1 MAEQQDAA
9 LNMLGQSL
17 FSGDAYSQRQ
27 QRFNLATQ
35 AIQMQSQKVQ
45 ANNQIQSA
53 VRENYE
59 NSMAIAKDASVRPY
73 DRKRLE
79 TILGGGYGSVIEEI
93 KNDFNGDFIMYSNNV
108 DASGVSGAD
117 KIRNIFFNKD
127 LQDLYEEMN
136 HNKTQFTK
144 IIEVSKENPE
154 LVPAAYKQALEEW
167 QQTNPTDPTPKLSRL
182 PIFEPLVDVKADLED
197 YYKNV
202 GGNYGANHMDIM
214 TLAPH
219 KVLHNMRVEGYSESE
234 LEEVIANF
242 NKPGTRGYSLVKD
255 FLENNHSTSGL
266 LNPESPNYVT
276 GKLEYSKGDIM
287 SQIADNLNRES
298 YVIANNDDYKSIVN
312 NLNQITSQYINEVQ
326 EISTTKQSFLP
337 YEHLGPLRGKGKRVV
352 TGGVMYDNNTDMQ
365 KLLESTL
372 PGYEVKMGN
381 SFGFNNGKLVLKNYN
396 VMKHANV
403 YHAENGTVVG
413 YDELFDLGSG
423 LTYAAGTSMAG
434 AVVGAFTGPG
444 AAVTAAGGFVLGG
457 AGYAST
463 TELDQYKDLTID
475 KVVLGYKLNLGNGEH
490 ELLLDFEDKTNSDW
504 KAYTDKIDFSDSS
517 DPMAGTIE
525 PVHLAY
531 GRDQDLTFSDGYL
544 IELNF
549 NDSSI
554 SNLQSKYKDTRED
567 FTRSIAEGKAGAQ
580 NYEQSIESAKL
591 SSQRKVAAIEKAQD
605 YITKSFS
612 NNNDPNVYNN
622 IIQTFGTP
630 VESYGK
636 SVGIPESGNQMN
648 QSLLLAEILVSSQ
661 YYKDKSTG
669 EYKKLKDSE
678 GTKVATDAF
687 NKVNNLT
694 SVMGLN
700 KSKLA
705 AYKTMTT
712 LDLLEGFRSF
722 YSTDMINDMK
732 RLTLSLRDLKNL

>member
-1 MAEQQDAA
+1 M
-9 LNMLGQSL
+9 
-17 FSGDAYSQRQ
+17 
-27 QRFNLATQ
+27 
-35 AIQMQSQKVQ
+35 
-45 ANNQIQSA
+45 
-53 VRENYE
+53 
-59 NSMAIAKDASVRPY
+59 
-73 DRKRLE
+73 
-79 TILGGGYGSVIEEI
+79 
-93 KNDFNGDFIMYSNNV
+93 
-108 DASGVSGAD
+108 
-117 KIRNIFFNKD
+117 
-127 LQDLYEEMN
+127 
-136 HNKTQFTK
+136 
-144 IIEVSKENPE
+144 
-154 LVPAAYKQALEEW
+154 
-167 QQTNPTDPTPKLSRL
+167 
-182 PIFEPLVDVKADLED
+182 
-197 YYKNV
+197 
-202 GGNYGANHMDIM
+202 
-214 TLAPH
+214 
-219 KVLHNMRVEGYSESE
+219 
-234 LEEVIANF
+234 
-242 NKPGTRGYSLVKD
+242 
-255 FLENNHSTSGL
+255 
-266 LNPESPNYVT
+266 
-276 GKLEYSKGDIM
+276 
-287 SQIADNLNRES
+287 
-298 YVIANNDDYKSIVN
+298 
-312 NLNQITSQYINEVQ
+312 
-326 EISTTKQSFLP
+326 
-337 YEHLGPLRGKGKRVV
+337 
-352 TGGVMYDNNTDMQ
+352 
-365 KLLESTL
+365 
-372 PGYEVKMGN
+372 
-381 SFGFNNGKLVLKNYN
+381 
-396 VMKHANV
+396 
-403 YHAENGTVVG
+403 
-413 YDELFDLGSG
+413 
-423 LTYAAGTSMAG
+423 
-434 AVVGAFTGPG
+434 
-444 AAVTAAGGFVLGG
+444 
-457 AGYAST
+457 
-463 TELDQYKDLTID
+463 
-475 KVVLGYKLNLGNGEH
+475 
-490 ELLLDFEDKTNSDW
+490 
-504 KAYTDKIDFSDSS
+504 
-517 DPMAGTIE
+517 
-525 PVHLAY
+525 
-531 GRDQDLTFSDGYL
+531 